1 MTPGEVEALKREA
14 AQRAALLVRDGM
26 RVGLGTGSTVHHL
39 LPALAERCLK
49 GLRCVATSE
58 TTAEQAAALGLPVE
72 PFDALDRL
80 DLAIDGADQ
89 VAPDFWVIK
98 GGHGAHVREK
108 IVAAAAERFVVIVD
122 AAKVVDAL
130 TPPVP
135 LEVLRFGLSATLTA
149 VGPARV
155 RAGAPPS
162 PDGNVI
168 ADHLG
173 AIDDPAALAARL
185 DAVPGVVGHGLFEPR
200 LVHEVLIARPGG
212 VERRV
217 REG

>member
-1 MTPGEVEALKREA
+1 MTTGDLEPLKREA

-26 RVGLGTGSTVHHL
+26 RVGLGTGSTVRHL
-39 LPALAERCLK
+39 LPAIAERCLK

-58 TTAEQAAALGLPVE
+58 ATAAQAAALGLPVE

-108 IVAAAAERFVVIVD
+108 IVAAAAEHFVVIVD

-130 TPPVP
+130 RPPVP
-135 LEVLRFGLSATLTA
+135 LELLRFGLAATLTA
-149 VGPARV
+149 AGPAQV
-155 RAGAPPS
+155 REGAGPS

-173 AIDDPAALAARL
+173 AIDDPAALSARL
-185 DAVPGVVGHGLFEPR
+185 DAVPGVVGHGLFDPR
-200 LVHEVLIARPGG
+200 LVGEVLIARPGG

-217 REG
+217 R